1 MPQKGIQWLQMYK
14 WLHFDGESQLMSC
27 DSHSDWCT
35 KFGKDDPD
43 GKFVNGTDNFKKT
56 PQITGGGGGGIR
68 VFRDGVRL

>member
-1 MPQKGIQWLQMYK
+1 MYK

-43 GKFVNGTDNFKKT
+43 GKFVKGTDNFKKDT
-56 PQITGGGGGGIR
+56 LDYWR
-68 VFRDGVRL
+68 RRRN

>member
-1 MPQKGIQWLQMYK
+1 MYK

-43 GKFVNGTDNFKKT
+43 GKFVNGTDNFKKDT
-56 PQITGGGGGGIR
+56 LDYWR
-68 VFRDGVRL
+68 RRRN